1 MTHPSESEPEFD
13 PALVAATRFTLTPM
27 GRRGY
32 QPDEVH
38 AFVSRVAAELAR
50 RDAREESLRAE
61 ADKFRD
67 ALRDWQSRQSLRHNT
82 TADTPPGADA
92 VQLLSRAQQQAE
104 GFVAQAQ
111 DYSRQLIGEAREQ
124 AKQVLDQA
132 RRQAEE
138 QAGLAEADHRD
149 QAGAL
154 QAAHAQEQARRLTRV
169 RSFLDTVTAAEDQL
183 REARE
188 KLASEVDDLAAR
200 D

>member
-92 VQLLSRAQQQAE
+92 VLLLSRAQQQAE
-104 GFVAQAQ
+104 GVVTQAR

-124 AKQVLDQA
+124 AKQVLEHA
-132 RRQAEE
+132 RRQTEE
-138 QAGLAEADHRD
+138 QVEADHRD

-154 QAAHAQEQARRLTRV
+154 RAAQVQEQARRLARV
-169 RSFLDTVTAAEDQL
+169 RSFLDTVNAAEDQL
-183 REARE
+183 RDARE